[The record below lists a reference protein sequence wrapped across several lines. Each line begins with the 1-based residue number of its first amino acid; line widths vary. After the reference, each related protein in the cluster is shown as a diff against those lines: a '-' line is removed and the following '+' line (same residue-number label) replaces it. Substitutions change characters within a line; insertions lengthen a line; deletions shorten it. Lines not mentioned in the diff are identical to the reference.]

1 MQLVTRYRAATQI
14 TEDVRQKAP
23 HLQAAGQCTTGT
35 GSDLKA
41 DVRVQA
47 L

>member
-1 MQLVTRYRAATQI
+1 MQLVTCYHGATQI
-14 TEDVRQKAP
+14 TEDVWQK
-23 HLQAAGQCTTGT
+23 AAGQCTTDT

-41 DVRVQA
+41 DVRIQT